1 MLNKFDYTKTKD
13 FLVSIYMFICIYTHK
28 PKQIDTGKSKDNLG
42 KICATYRPKKT
53 FLYLLDIQTNQ

>member
-28 PKQIDTGKSKDNLG
+28 PKQMNMESQKITWGKYVQPTDTRKLFFTS
-42 KICATYRPKKT
+42 
-53 FLYLLDIQTNQ
+53 